1 MQIAGTVGGEYGYVV
16 GLEGGER
23 NRLKQSKMGENGRK
37 WVENECKIVLRVPKS
52 SVGVQECV

>member
-1 MQIAGTVGGEYGYVV
+1 MGKIGGEYGYVV

-23 NRLKQSKMGENGRK
+23 NRLKRSKMVKNRRK

-52 SVGVQECV
+52 SVGVPERV